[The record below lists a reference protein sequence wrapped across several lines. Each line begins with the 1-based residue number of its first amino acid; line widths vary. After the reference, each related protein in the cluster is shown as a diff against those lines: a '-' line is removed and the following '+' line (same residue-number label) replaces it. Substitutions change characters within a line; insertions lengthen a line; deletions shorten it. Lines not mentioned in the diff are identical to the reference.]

1 MKKRFKKIYIE
12 ITNCCNRSCSFCPP
26 TRRPPGFMSVT
37 HFRHILREIR
47 PWTDYIYLHVKGEP
61 LLHPQLNQ
69 ILAAA
74 AGEKIYVNLTTNGTL
89 LARQQET
96 LLRYPIRQINISLHS
111 FESGGTDAFND
122 YIHSAVSFAR
132 TFSPKHGITAFRL
145 WNFPPEAKPAL
156 SCIGHSSGS
165 NADSPE
171 NRRNGAGSAN
181 QLDNRCSGA
190 GSAGQPDD
198 HCSGAG
204 SASQLNNRCSSA
216 GSAGQLNDY
225 CNGAGS
231 ADSNFSGSNER
242 ILNILAKA
250 FDFQGRL
257 SPELYTQNDARLAEK
272 IFLSFDREFQ
282 WPSLDAPDLGAQG
295 SCFGLK
301 SHLAILWD
309 GTVVPCCLD
318 GDGILALGNIFT
330 QSFEEILHSPKSCRI
345 AEGFQKHTAV
355 EALCR
360 RCGYRTRFRVP
371 ETLR

>member
-26 TRRPPGFMSVT
+26 TRRPSGFMTVP
-37 HFRHILREIR
+37 HFRHVLKEIR

-74 AGEKIYVNLTTNGTL
+74 SEEKIYVNLTTNGTL

-111 FESGGTDAFND
+111 FEGGGTDAFND

-145 WNFPPEAKPAL
+145 WNFPPEKNPAL
-156 SCIGHSSGS
+156 SGAGHSSVR
-165 NADSPE
+165 AD
-171 NRRNGAGSAN
+171 
-181 QLDNRCSGA
+181 
-190 GSAGQPDD
+190 
-198 HCSGAG
+198 
-204 SASQLNNRCSSA
+204 
-216 GSAGQLNDY
+216 
-225 CNGAGS
+225 S
-231 ADSNFSGSNER
+231 ADSHRSGSTGNDR

-282 WPSLDAPDLGAQG
+282 WPSLDAPDLGVRG
-295 SCFGLK
+295 SCLGLK

-318 GDGILALGNIFT
+318 GDGILALGNIFR
-330 QSFEEILHSPKSCRI
+330 QPLEEILQSPKSRRI
-345 AEGFQKHTAV
+345 AEGFQKHTAA

-360 RCGYRTRFRVP
+360 RCGYRTRFPVP
-371 ETLR
+371 

>member
-132 TFSPKHGITAFRL
+132 TFSPKHGITVFRL
-145 WNFPPEAKPAL
+145 WNFPPEKNPAL
-156 SCIGHSSGS
+156 SGAGHSSVR
-165 NADSPE
+165 ADSADSH
-171 NRRNGAGSAN
+171 RSGSTDSPDSHRSGSTDSP
-181 QLDNRCSGA
+181 DNPCSNNTDSLSG
-190 GSAGQPDD
+190 
-198 HCSGAG
+198 HC
-204 SASQLNNRCSSA
+204 A
-216 GSAGQLNDY
+216 GSAGQLNDHY
-225 CNGAGS
+225 
-231 ADSNFSGSNER
+231 SGSTGNDR
-242 ILNILAKA
+242 ILNMLSSA
-250 FDFQGRL
+250 FGFQGRL
-257 SPELYTQNDARLAEK
+257 APELYTQNDARLAEK
-272 IFLSFDREFQ
+272 IFLSFDHEFQ
-282 WPSLDAPDLGAQG
+282 WPSLDAPDLGVRG
-295 SCFGLK
+295 SCLGLK

-318 GDGILALGNIFT
+318 GDGILALGNIFR
-330 QSFEEILHSPKSCRI
+330 QPLEEILQSPKSRRI
-345 AEGFQKHTAV
+345 AEGFQKHTAA

-360 RCGYRTRFRVP
+360 RCGYRTRFPVP
-371 ETLR
+371 

>member
-171 NRRNGAGSAN
+171 NRRNGAGSA
-181 QLDNRCSGA
+181 
-190 GSAGQPDD
+190 
-198 HCSGAG
+198 
-204 SASQLNNRCSSA
+204 
-216 GSAGQLNDY
+216 
-225 CNGAGS
+225 
-231 ADSNFSGSNER
+231 DSNFSGSNER
-242 ILNILAKA
+242 ILNMLSSA
-250 FDFQGRL
+250 FGFQGRL
-257 SPELYTQNDARLAEK
+257 APELYTQNDARLAEK